1 MECLGSM
8 YENNALN
15 KGIEFRHVYSKE
27 KRGNTPHAVETEKT
41 TTPLLV
47 GSMGRALRSTQ
58 F

>member
-1 MECLGSM
+1 M
-8 YENNALN
+8 N

-27 KRGNTPHAVETEKT
+27 KKGNTPHAVETEKT
-41 TTPLLV
+41 STPLLA